1 MGQHNAQDAQPFV
14 QPFTRLTI
22 DGDGYEQVEVF
33 VRTNDPF
40 GRNVGE
46 PRGYVSNRR
55 TMYRR
60 IGKMSAMDRV
70 VSRAAMI
77 PVSHEITVVYNGRD
91 ITECF

>member
-1 MGQHNAQDAQPFV
+1 MGQHTAHDAQPYV

-22 DGDGYEQVEVF
+22 YGDAEQVEVYI
-33 VRTNDPF
+33 RTNDPF

-46 PRGYVSNRR
+46 SRGRVSNHR
-55 TMYRR
+55 TTYRR

-77 PVSHEITVVYNGRD
+77 PVSHEITVVFNGRD
-91 ITECF
+91 ISECF